1 MLLFYKFIYK
11 IIIKYNI
18 IKIKINYFFFV
29 LYIHNLDLFLC
40 FHMKKTNNVRFSHD
54 KPIFIFCIINIIQI
68 RLYIYIIKV
77 INKINDFNLIFFIF
91 YNFILFYFKLLRI
104 V

>member
-1 MLLFYKFIYK
+1 MSLFYKFIYK

-18 IKIKINYFFFV
+18 IKIKINYYFFFM
-29 LYIHNLDLFLC
+29 LYIPNLDLFLC

-68 RLYIYIIKV
+68 RHIYILNKSYK
-77 INKINDFNLIFFIF
+77 KINDFNVIFF
-91 YNFILFYFKLLRI
+91 YFFL
-104 V
+104 